1 MGRPG
6 RPGRPGQG
14 HPAPQDPA
22 VLARAAAAVQIGA
35 AGALALG
42 KAPRLSAALLA
53 ASLAPTALAANP
65 LDSSADPRHRQRNI
79 AETAKNASLL
89 GGVLLASVDTEGRPG
104 LAWRARRATRDA
116 KRQAAHLAKEARL
129 EARLAAK
136 SLT

>member
-1 MGRPG
+1 M
-6 RPGRPGQG
+6 
-14 HPAPQDPA
+14 
-22 VLARAAAAVQIGA
+22 LARAAAAVQIGA